1 MIGFSEDDFYRCWYL
16 NDPCSD
22 TYILDFNH
30 YIYSFCKVVLINSAH
45 WNSEVNIVK
54 VKWVGI
60 IESVIQSSFS
70 SIWKAF

>member
-1 MIGFSEDDFYRCWYL
+1 M
-16 NDPCSD
+16 PCSD
-22 TYILDFNH
+22 AYILDFNH
-30 YIYSFCKVVLINSAH
+30 YIYSFCKVVLRSSAH
-45 WNSEVNIVK
+45 WNSEVNTVN